1 MFHIV
6 SNDIRDNC
14 ERGDEPSLCQLLV
27 VGLVCSCNVGG
38 ATKFLGT
45 EKSKQKRRG
54 DNIPPPA
61 EFLHLNL
68 QQQHQVGRGQPCLG
82 RSGGEAFW
90 SLRIITCRLDDPPH
104 WVGLVDHR
112 RESPTPFLQRWIR
125 LCKTRIARSREGTF
139 GSNSFRPA
147 TIWTELWHYSKLYN
161 QNNDWHIMT
170 TFVLVHH
177 N

>member
-68 QQQHQVGRGQPCLG
+68 QQQHQVGRDQPCLG
-82 RSGGEAFW
+82 RSGGEAF
-90 SLRIITCRLDDPPH
+90 
-104 WVGLVDHR
+104 
-112 RESPTPFLQRWIR
+112 
-125 LCKTRIARSREGTF
+125 
-139 GSNSFRPA
+139 
-147 TIWTELWHYSKLYN
+147 
-161 QNNDWHIMT
+161 
-170 TFVLVHH
+170 
-177 N
+177 